1 MPTET
6 FITIL
11 CNLIIVFCSI
21 DQTLNSSKVI
31 LLSLAF
37 YLFATMFKINFND
50 FFDLLSNKN
59 VKNIFTDI
67 VTSSISTKLDDLQAT
82 INSFRLELAVKNAV
96 INRIE
101 QDNQRLIKLV
111 NDLFVQIANKLDGL
125 QDNIDSLRLELAAK
139 DSLITRIERDNQRLT
154 KLVNDLSAQN
164 DILLQDTKCDNF
176 IIYGIEIIKLSHL
189 VSAVEAVSA
198 GTNNTSS

>member
-21 DQTLNSSKVI
+21 DQTLNCSKVI

-50 FFDLLSNKN
+50 FLDLLSNKN

-125 QDNIDSLRLELAAK
+125 QANIDSLRLELATK
-139 DSLITRIERDNQRLT
+139 DSLITRIERDNQQLT
-154 KLVNDLSAQN
+154 KLVNDLSAQMISYCKTPN
-164 DILLQDTKCDNF
+164 VITLLF
-176 IIYGIEIIKLSHL
+176 M
-189 VSAVEAVSA
+189 V
-198 GTNNTSS
+198 